1 MLFNIF
7 TNDLPD
13 IFDHSKTDPVQL
25 DTTKL
30 NCLLYADDL
39 VLLSESEKGLQSCL
53 EQLNSYCSKWKLKI
67 NISKTKIIIFSK
79 GKRKWSNFRFMIN
92 DQKIEVVEKHKYLG
106 VILTYNGNLKHAAD
120 QLCNKAL
127 KATFSLKSKILY

>member
-1 MLFNIF
+1 MESFTKLLYLCNQIQNLLPKKEKLISQACNAYRGYRQGDGLSPMLFNIF

-53 EQLNSYCSKWKLKI
+53 EQLN
-67 NISKTKIIIFSK
+67 F
-79 GKRKWSNFRFMIN
+79 
-92 DQKIEVVEKHKYLG
+92 VEDG
-106 VILTYNGNLKHAAD
+106 
-120 QLCNKAL
+120 
-127 KATFSLKSKILY
+127 S